1 MRHFILKEFEILIK
15 FLGINNIIGVEK
27 MNEYKYEVVVIG
39 SGPGG
44 YVAALR
50 AGYYGKKTLLIE
62 KEKLG
67 GTCLN
72 WGCIPTK
79 AFVRSA
85 ELFSDIKNAESFGL
99 KVENAGVNFPAVV
112 KRKDKIVKRLV
123 GGIDYL
129 LKNNDVETISGEA
142 SFVDT
147 KKLKI
152 KNSSKTEEIEA
163 ENIIIATGSVASKL
177 PISGADLEGI
187 LDSRAVL
194 DLKELP
200 KSMVIIGGGII
211 GMEFAFIFSNFGVD
225 VTVVE
230 YLDQLLGG
238 VDSDISK
245 NLLRSAKKHKI
256 NIKISSEVKGIK
268 KSAAGYEVIYS
279 NKGEARSVIAEKVLM
294 AVGRKPYHQGL
305 NLENAG
311 VEIRESR
318 KSIKVNAKM
327 QTNVEGVYAVGDV
340 TDKVLLAHV
349 ASHQGVIAV
358 ENIMG
363 KEKSIS
369 YHAVPGA
376 IFTSPEIGT
385 VGLSEDDAK
394 EKRIDYKVGS
404 FPFAAN
410 GKVLAMGER
419 DGKVKIIA
427 EKESNKIIG
436 AAIIGIESSDLI
448 AELTLAVNLGLT
460 ADELVE
466 TIHAHP
472 TTAETIHEAALD
484 LTSAAIHFSS

>member
-1 MRHFILKEFEILIK
+1 MDE
-15 FLGINNIIGVEK
+15 N
-27 MNEYKYEVVVIG
+27 KYEVAVIG

-62 KEKLG
+62 KEVLG

-85 ELFSDIKNAESFGL
+85 ELYADIKNARSFGL
-99 KVENAGVNFPAVV
+99 EVENAAVNFPAVV
-112 KRKDKIVKRLV
+112 KRKNKIVKRLV

-129 LKNNDVETISGEA
+129 LKQNNVERIEAEA
-142 SFVDT
+142 SFV
-147 KKLKI
+147 
-152 KNSSKTEEIEA
+152 NSKTLKLDNGAKTEAIEA
-163 ENIIIATGSVASKL
+163 ENIIIATGSQASKL
-177 PISGADLEGI
+177 PIPGADFEGI

-200 KSMVIIGGGII
+200 ESMVIIGGGVI
-211 GMEFAFIFSNFGVD
+211 GMEFAFIFNDFGVE

-230 YLDQLLGG
+230 YLDQLVGG
-238 VDSDISK
+238 VDSDIAK
-245 NLLRSAKKHKI
+245 DLARSAKRHRI
-256 NIKISSEVKGIK
+256 NVKTSSEVKEIK

-279 NKGEARSVIAEKVLM
+279 NKDQEKSVSAEKVLM
-294 AVGRKPYHQGL
+294 AVGRQPYHRGL

-311 VEIRESR
+311 VEVTGRR
-318 KSIKVNAKM
+318 KAVKVNSKM
-327 QTNVEGVYAVGDV
+327 ETNVEGIYAVGDV

-349 ASHQGVIAV
+349 ASHQGMIAV

-363 KEKSIS
+363 KEETMS

-376 IFTSPEIGT
+376 IFSSPEIGT
-385 VGLSEDDAK
+385 VGLSEEEAK
-394 EKRIDYKVGS
+394 REGIEYQVGS
-404 FPFAAN
+404 FPFAAS

-419 DGKVKIIA
+419 EGKVKIIA
-427 EKESNKIIG
+427 EKESHKIIG
-436 AAIIGIESSDLI
+436 AAVIGIEASDLI

-460 ADELVE
+460 ADQLAE

-484 LTSAAIHFSS
+484 LTSSAIHFSS

>member
-1 MRHFILKEFEILIK
+1 MGE
-15 FLGINNIIGVEK
+15 N
-27 MNEYKYEVVVIG
+27 KYEVAVIG

-50 AGYYGKKTLLIE
+50 TGYYGKKTLLIE
-62 KEKLG
+62 KEMLG

-85 ELFSDIKNAESFGL
+85 ELFSDIKNAQSFGL
-99 KVENAGVNFPAVV
+99 EVEKAEVNFPAVV

-129 LKNNDVETISGEA
+129 LRGKNVDMISGKA
-142 SFVDT
+142 SFVNSSR
-147 KKLKI
+147 LKI
-152 KNSSKTEEIEA
+152 ESSSGTEEIEA
-163 ENIIIATGSVASKL
+163 ENIIIATGSEASTL
-177 PISGADLEGI
+177 PIPGADLEGI

-200 KSMVIIGGGII
+200 QSMIIIGGGVI
-211 GMEFAFIFSNFGVD
+211 GMEFAFIFSSFGVE

-238 VDSDISK
+238 VDSDIAK
-245 NLLRSAKKHKI
+245 DLARSAKKHKI
-256 NIKISSEVKGIK
+256 NVKTSSEVKEIK

-279 NKGEARSVIAEKVLM
+279 NKDQDKSVKAEKLLM
-294 AVGRKPYHQGL
+294 AVGRRPYHQGL

-311 VEIRESR
+311 VEVSAGR
-318 KSIKVNAKM
+318 KSIKVDLKM
-327 QTNVEGVYAVGDV
+327 QTNVDGIYAVGDV

-349 ASHQGVIAV
+349 ASHQGIIAV

-363 KEKSIS
+363 KESQMS

-376 IFTSPEIGT
+376 IFSSPEIGT
-385 VGLSEDDAK
+385 VGLTEAEA
-394 EKRIDYKVGS
+394 EKKGIDYKVGS

-436 AAIIGIESSDLI
+436 AAVMGIEASNLI

-460 ADELVE
+460 AEQLAE

-484 LTSAAIHFSS
+484 LTSSAIHFNS

>member
-1 MRHFILKEFEILIK
+1 VT
-15 FLGINNIIGVEK
+15 N
-27 MNEYKYEVVVIG
+27 KYEVAIIG

-62 KEKLG
+62 KEMLG

-99 KVENAGVNFPAVV
+99 EVENAGVNFPAVV

-129 LKNNDVETISGEA
+129 LKGNNVKRLEGEA
-142 SFVDT
+142 SFINS
-147 KKLKI
+147 KKI
-152 KNSSKTEEIEA
+152 KIETESKTEEIEA
-163 ENIIIATGSVASKL
+163 DNIIIATGSQAAVL
-177 PISGADLEGI
+177 PIPGADLEGI

-200 KSMVIIGGGII
+200 QSMVIIGGGVI
-211 GMEFAFIFSNFGVD
+211 GMEFAFIFSNFGVE

-230 YLDQLLGG
+230 YLDQILAG
-238 VDSDISK
+238 VDSDIAK
-245 NLLRSAKKHKI
+245 ELVRSAKRRQI
-256 NIKISSEVKGIK
+256 NVKTSSEVKEIK
-268 KSAAGYEVIYS
+268 SDSDGYEVIFL
-279 NKGEARSVIAEKVLM
+279 NKDQEKSVKAEKVLM

-305 NLENAG
+305 NLEKAG
-311 VEIRESR
+311 IEITEGRSAV
-318 KSIKVNAKM
+318 KVNSKM

-349 ASHQGVIAV
+349 ASHQGMIAV

-363 KEKSIS
+363 KDSKMN

-376 IFTSPEIGT
+376 IFSSPEIGT
-385 VGLSEDDAK
+385 VGLSEDEAE
-394 EKRIDYKVGS
+394 EKGIDYKVGS

-410 GKVLAMGER
+410 GKVMAMGER
-419 DGKVKIIA
+419 EGKVKIIA

-436 AAIIGIESSDLI
+436 AAIIGVESSDLI

-460 ADELVE
+460 ADQLVE

-484 LTSAAIHFSS
+484 LTSSALHYSS